1 MPDCRCLWI
10 NNKGKILAKIGN
22 AKDIAK
28 SLGLEEDFT
37 YTELNAIVKEI
48 TKCDAEII
56 TTEEFSDRYENL
68 QLSSKNIIVL

>member
-22 AKDIAK
+22 AKEIAK

-37 YTELNAIVKEI
+37 YTELNAIVKDI

-56 TTEEFSDRYENL
+56 TTEEFNVRYKKFMSEG
-68 QLSSKNIIVL
+68 KKIIVI

>member
-10 NNKGKILAKIGN
+10 NNKGSILAKIGN
-22 AKDIAK
+22 VKEISK

-37 YTELNAIVKEI
+37 CTELNAIIKDI

-56 TTEEFSDRYENL
+56 TTEDFNVRYKK
-68 QLSSKNIIVL
+68 SSSEGKKIIVI